1 VSSNASYAWMGLVD
15 VSCSSC
21 AAAGEQ
27 SIKGTDLS
35 VCLDSEGEWDVLL
48 LRVKSGSLFT
58 EKELDAVP

>member
-1 VSSNASYAWMGLVD
+1 MGLVD

-35 VCLDSEGEWDVLL
+35 VCLDPEGEWDVLL